1 VSTAVS
7 GLTAVNLSGLTS
19 ETTVPIAFGP
29 DMSMRKNQVT
39 AGLFAVV

>member
-29 DMSMRKNQVT
+29 DMLMTKNPVT
-39 AGLFAVV
+39 TSLFAVA